1 MDKQQL
7 HQMLEQL
14 HAELSQA
21 QSVDADDRELLKNLK
36 TDVQVILERADEASP
51 QQYSSLGDRLR
62 EAIKQYEISHP
73 RLTWAMG
80 EVLDILSRSGV

>member
-21 QSVDADDRELLKNLK
+21 QSVDASDRELMESLR
-36 TDVQVILERADEASP
+36 TDVQTILERADEASA
-51 QQYSSLGDRLR
+51 QQYSSLNDRLR
-62 EAIKQYEISHP
+62 ESVKQYEISHP
-73 RLTWAMG
+73 RLTWVMG
-80 EVLDILSRSGV
+80 EVLEILSRSGV